1 MTARAGAIAV
11 LAVLAAALTAP
22 LDVEARP
29 GGGQSYSSSRSS
41 GSSSSS
47 SRSSSS
53 GSSSSSRSSSSGS
66 SSSSSSSSGSS
77 SSGSPGYS
85 PDEVLYVFNGTPIT
99 AETLTFGIMFGGI
112 GLAVGLFVLSS
123 LVDLIK
129 GRGKSDNWDSG
140 TIAERMSR
148 RGPPPDPWAPVRARD
163 SDFSAVLFDD
173 FVYTLY
179 AAAQKARHDSDALAR
194 LAPYLNPT
202 VRGAL
207 HARPARGVPVEAV
220 IVGAARVASVKVFS
234 SGDQWAIVELE
245 ANLTVRAAG
254 GARGEYTRER
264 WRLSRGADAR
274 TRAWTG
280 VRTLG
285 CPACGAPFE
294 TSGNERCASCG
305 QVVAT
310 GRFDW
315 QVTDVDVQ
323 ETGERPPAL
332 LGEEVEEEG
341 TDRPTVVDRGVGAAL
356 EALQR
361 DDPGFS
367 EEALRRR
374 LETIYAR
381 LNAGWAAQDLTPV
394 RPYVSDA
401 MFNYLSYWVEAYRAQ
416 GLRNAVESAR
426 ILRFESARIQR
437 DRHFDAFTVRFWAT
451 GYEVTTEAATDK
463 VRRGSRT
470 RERPYSE
477 YWTLIR
483 GASVRGAPRAESKC
497 PSCGGPLDV
506 NMAGHCEHCGVHVTS
521 GEFDWVLSRIE
532 QDDSYEG

>member
-22 LDVEARP
+22 LEVEARP

-66 SSSSSSSSGSS
+66 SSHGSS
-77 SSGSPGYS
+77 SSGSAGSS
-85 PDEVLYVFNGTPIT
+85 PDDVVYVFNNTPIT
-99 AETLTFGIMFGGI
+99 VETLVFGIMFGGI
-112 GLAVGLFVLSS
+112 GLAVGLFVVSS
-123 LVDLIK
+123 LVDLI
-129 GRGKSDNWDSG
+129 RGFGNSDNWDSG
-140 TIAERMSR
+140 TAGGASE
-148 RGPPPDPWAPVRARD
+148 GAGAPPELWAPVRAGD
-163 SDFSAVLFDD
+163 PDFSAVLFDD

-179 AAAQKARHDSDALAR
+179 AAAQKARHDPDALAR
-194 LAPYLNPT
+194 LAPYLTPA

-207 HARPARGVPVEAV
+207 HARPPRGAPVEAV
-220 IVGAARVASVKVFS
+220 IVGAARVASVEVFS
-234 SGDQWAIVELE
+234 SGQWAVVDLE

-254 GARGEYTRER
+254 GARGEYARES

-294 TSGNERCASCG
+294 TSGDGRCASCG

-310 GRFDW
+310 GRLDW
-315 QVTDVDVQ
+315 QVIDVGVQ
-323 ETGERPPAL
+323 ETDERPPAL

-341 TDRPTVVDRGVGAAL
+341 TDRPTVVDRGLPAAL

-367 EEALRRR
+367 EEALQRR

-426 ILRFESARIQR
+426 ILRLESARIQR
-437 DRHFDAFTVRFWAT
+437 DRHFDAVTVRFWAT
-451 GYEVTTEAATDK
+451 GYEVTTEATTDK
-463 VRRGSRT
+463 VLRGSRT
-470 RERPYSE
+470 RERAYSE

-483 GASVRGAPRAESKC
+483 GASVRGAPRAESRC
-497 PSCGGPLDV
+497 PSCGAALDV